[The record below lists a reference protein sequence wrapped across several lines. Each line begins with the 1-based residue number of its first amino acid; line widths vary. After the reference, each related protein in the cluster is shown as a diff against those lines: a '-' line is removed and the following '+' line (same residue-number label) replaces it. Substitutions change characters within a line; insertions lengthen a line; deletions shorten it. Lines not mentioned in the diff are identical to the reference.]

1 MEKSIKKIINGVKC
15 EFYLTEDGKYTVRVK
30 DNEDATRKLLG
41 ACKHKSVR
49 ADKLHFFIR
58 GIKEKIENGALEGEP
73 IKNISFEDY
82 VPSNENPIIRLGEL
96 VQKLYGEN
104 IETEVLS
111 VLGDDHCPLVTV
123 RITLPDGEY
132 ETASAGNKKVAKKI
146 AAKKLLDRLI

>member
-15 EFYLTEDGKYTVRVK
+15 EFYLTADGKYTVRVK
-30 DNEDATRKLLG
+30 NNEEATRKLLG
-41 ACKHKSVR
+41 VCKHKSVR

-96 VQKLYGEN
+96 VQKIYGEN

-123 RITLPDGEY
+123 KITLPNGDY

-146 AAKKLLDRLI
+146 AAKKLLDRIG

>member
-15 EFYLTEDGKYTVRVK
+15 EFYLTADGKYTVRVK
-30 DNEDATRKLLG
+30 NNEEATRKLLG

-73 IKNISFEDY
+73 IKNISFEDN

-96 VQKLYGEN
+96 VQKIYGEN

-123 RITLPDGEY
+123 KITLPDGDY
-132 ETASAGNKKVAKKI
+132 ETASAGNQKVAKKI

>member
-1 MEKSIKKIINGVKC
+1 METSIKKIINGVKC

-30 DNEDATRKLLG
+30 NNEEATRKLLA
-41 ACKHKSVR
+41 ACKHKTVK
-49 ADKLHFFIR
+49 ADKLYFFIR
-58 GIKEKIENGALEGEP
+58 GIKEKIENGAHEGEP

-96 VQKLYGEN
+96 VQKIYGEN

-123 RITLPDGEY
+123 RVTLPNGEY
-132 ETASAGNKKVAKKI
+132 ETASAGNQKVAKKI
-146 AAKKLLDRLI
+146 AAKKLLDRIG

>member
-1 MEKSIKKIINGVKC
+1 METSIKKNINGIKC
-15 EFYLTEDGKYTVRVK
+15 EFYLTADGKYTVRVK
-30 DNEDATRKLLG
+30 NNEEATRKLLA

-49 ADKLHFFIR
+49 ADKLHFFIK
-58 GIKEKIENGALEGEP
+58 GIKEKIESGVLDGEP
-73 IKNISFEDY
+73 VNNISSE
-82 VPSNENPIIRLGEL
+82 NTAQGTGNPIIQLGEL
-96 VQKLYGEN
+96 VQKIYGEN

-132 ETASAGNKKVAKKI
+132 ETASAGNQKIAKKI

>member
-1 MEKSIKKIINGVKC
+1 METSIKKIINGVKC

-30 DNEDATRKLLG
+30 NNEEATRKLLG
-41 ACKHKSVR
+41 AYKHKSVR

-96 VQKLYGEN
+96 VQKIYGEN

-146 AAKKLLDRLI
+146 AAKKLLDRLK

>member
-1 MEKSIKKIINGVKC
+1 METSVKKVLNGVKC
-15 EFYLTEDGKYTVRVK
+15 EFYLTADGKYTVRVK
-30 DNEDATRKLLG
+30 DNEEATRKLL
-41 ACKHKSVR
+41 ASCKHKTVR

-123 RITLPDGEY
+123 RITLPDGDY
-132 ETASAGNKKVAKKI
+132 ETASAGNQKVAKKI
-146 AAKKLLDRLI
+146 AAKKLLDRLK

>member
-1 MEKSIKKIINGVKC
+1 METSVKKVLNGVKC
-15 EFYLTEDGKYTVRVK
+15 EFYLTADGKYTVRVK
-30 DNEDATRKLLG
+30 DNEEATRKLLG

-96 VQKLYGEN
+96 VQKIYGEN

-123 RITLPDGEY
+123 KITLPDGDY
-132 ETASAGNKKVAKKI
+132 ETASAGNQKVAKKI

>member
-1 MEKSIKKIINGVKC
+1 MKTSIKKIINGVKC

-30 DNEDATRKLLG
+30 NNEEATRKLLA
-41 ACKHKSVR
+41 ACKNKSVR
-49 ADKLHFFIR
+49 ADKLYFFIK
-58 GIKEKIENGALEGEP
+58 GITEKIESGVLDGEQV
-73 IKNISFEDY
+73 KNISFEDAP
-82 VPSNENPIIRLGEL
+82 PSNENPIIRLGEL

-132 ETASAGNKKVAKKI
+132 ETASAGNQKVAKKI
-146 AAKKLLDRLI
+146 AAKKLLDRIG